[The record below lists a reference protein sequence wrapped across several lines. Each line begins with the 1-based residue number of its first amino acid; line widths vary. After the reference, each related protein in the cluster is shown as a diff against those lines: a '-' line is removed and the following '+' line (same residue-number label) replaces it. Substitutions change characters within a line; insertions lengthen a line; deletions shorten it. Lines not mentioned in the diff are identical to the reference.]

1 MTGPHRAIRYYEGMP
16 PGSAPPATNV
26 TRTTRAIVAAYKAD
40 PDGLARNLP
49 PGVELHPNHTVHLS
63 MYRVTDRFNTTHVN
77 LYTVTYLAI
86 EIAGHDSQV
95 TSAND
100 GASMLPGRYFARYW
114 LNNLDMIFLKRE
126 SRGVPARFGTTV
138 WDEQR
143 GRLASTLEVEG
154 EAAIRLESDVTAGVV
169 DQVWGHLNY
178 YGRRQIRRV
187 DGPLCEIDELIE
199 LPIPVLFDLHQ
210 ADSSSAT
217 LQFPEGEHAAG
228 ELASLRPTAID
239 SVVYCDYTIPHY
251 PTGYVIRDY
260 MTEGQAID

>member
-1 MTGPHRAIRYYEGMP
+1 MP
-16 PGSAPPATNV
+16 AGSATPATNV
-26 TRTTRAIVAAYKAD
+26 TRTTRAIVAAYRGD

-49 PGVELHPNHTVHLS
+49 PGVALHPNNTVHLS
-63 MYRVTDRFNTTHVN
+63 MYRITDRFNTTHVD

-95 TSAND
+95 TSAQD
-100 GASMLPGRYFARYW
+100 GAAMLPGRYFARYW
-114 LNNLDMIFLKRE
+114 VNNLDMVFLKRE
-126 SRGVPARFGTTV
+126 SRGVPARLGTTA
-138 WDEQR
+138 WEER
-143 GRLASTLEVEG
+143 GGRLTSTLEVDGQPAICLEADVEEG
-154 EAAIRLESDVTAGVV
+154 IV

-199 LPIPVLFDLHQ
+199 LPIPVLFDLHK
-210 ADSSSAT
+210 AESSSASIR
-217 LQFPEGEHAAG
+217 FPEGDHPAG
-228 ELASLRPTAID
+228 ELASLRPSAID

-260 MTEGQAID
+260 MAEGDGTG